1 MTGADRKTTT
11 HNTFIDPPSMRPY
24 DSLAAIQSALMPPF
38 SHQSE
43 YKWPMGI
50 HHFLA
55 RAHTAVAGSRSESR
69 LSTRQGHECGT
80 LMRGGPLI

>member
-38 SHQSE
+38 SHQLE
-43 YKWPMGI
+43 YKMAHGNPPFSGQN
-50 HHFLA
+50 
-55 RAHTAVAGSRSESR
+55 HTAVAGSRSEIPA
-69 LSTRQGHECGT
+69 LNTTR
-80 LMRGGPLI
+80 P